1 MKTIHIYIYLIYIHY
16 IYILLYIILYIYY
29 IVCIYIYILYY
40 IYIFIICIHNIYI
53 YLIYI
58 YIIFNIFNTTIFSC
72 LPQNNDWHLQTR
84 FHGTSTKRRHHNHPC
99 EDGIPLH
106 SKGHIGSTARV
117 ATKSVQTLRAMTRL
131 LWPPDLKCVA
141 GPPTRSLIRRQVH
154 YGRSTMVMVHYGRST
169 ELSKSQEKSVLAN
182 SWPSDVAKDI
192 SCL

>member
-1 MKTIHIYIYLIYIHY
+1 M
-16 IYILLYIILYIYY
+16 
-29 IVCIYIYILYY
+29 V
-40 IYIFIICIHNIYI
+40 
-53 YLIYI
+53 
-58 YIIFNIFNTTIFSC
+58 SC
-72 LPQNNDWHLQTR
+72 LPQNNDWHLHTR
-84 FHGTSTKRRHHNHPC
+84 FHGTSTKRRHHNHPFK
-99 EDGIPLH
+99 DGIPLH

-154 YGRSTMVMVHYGRST
+154 YGRST

-192 SCL
+192 SWLYLPLCLICFNVSSEFPYISSVSFLRFLPKFQSHRIHVCYIW

>member
-1 MKTIHIYIYLIYIHY
+1 MKTIHIYIYLIYIYIIYILYISYY
-16 IYILLYIILYIYY
+16 IYIYI
-29 IVCIYIYILYY
+29 IVCIYILYVYIIY
-40 IYIFIICIHNIYI
+40 IYYI

-58 YIIFNIFNTTIFSC
+58 YVYIIFNIFNTTIFSC